1 MYFGGRT
8 GPETRILDA
17 SRQGVW
23 VDAGLAKD
31 LTADP
36 CVSYADRVVS
46 LMSQTVTKGQ
56 VVGEFRCRA
65 IREAAMR
72 VVGRK
77 GLANA
82 TVQEIANEAGVAKG
96 TVYLYFRSR
105 EEIIEKTTQIA
116 VDDLLDR
123 TLEAIKAGGLVR
135 DVLERVLTT
144 QIGYFDEHQDFFR
157 LYFAMVDGSEE
168 SRRRRL
174 ANRRRHVA
182 QLVTMLE
189 AASKSGE
196 IRAADPERVAIAI
209 AGAVREVIFR
219 RIDGKS
225 THAPADEVRFLTDLF
240 CDGLCVRRG
249 RR

>member
-1 MYFGGRT
+1 MN
-8 GPETRILDA
+8 
-17 SRQGVW
+17 
-23 VDAGLAKD
+23 
-31 LTADP
+31 
-36 CVSYADRVVS
+36 
-46 LMSQTVTKGQ
+46 QTVTKEQ

-72 VVGRK
+72 GECHRAGDRERGRRRERN
-77 GLANA
+77 L
-82 TVQEIANEAGVAKG
+82 
-96 TVYLYFRSR
+96 YLYFRSR
-105 EEIIEKTTQIA
+105 EEIIEKTNQIA

-123 TLEAIKAGGLVR
+123 TLEAIKAGGPVR

-168 SRRRRL
+168 SRCRRL
-174 ANRRRHVA
+174 ANRHRHVA

>member
-1 MYFGGRT
+1 MVHREGDRVDGG
-8 GPETRILDA
+8 PAEH
-17 SRQGVW
+17 
-23 VDAGLAKD
+23 
-31 LTADP
+31 LTADR
-36 CVSYADRVVS
+36 CLFYADRAVS
-46 LMSQTVTKGQ
+46 QMIETVTKEQ
-56 VVGEFRCRA
+56 VVGEFRCRS

-105 EEIIEKTTQIA
+105 EEIIEKTNQIA

-123 TLEAIKAGGLVR
+123 TLEAIKAGGPVR

-174 ANRRRHVA
+174 ANRRRQVA
-182 QLVTMLE
+182 QLVMMLE
-189 AASKSGE
+189 AASKAGE
-196 IRAADPERVAIAI
+196 IRAADPERVAVAI

-219 RIDGKS
+219 RVDGRS
-225 THAPADEVRFLTDLF
+225 THTTEDEVRFLTDLF

-249 RR
+249 RRG